1 MSRRDSHLQQTAVD
15 VGMMWDLEERPS
27 DADSNTVE
35 LPEVSRP
42 IAREETLTVS

>member
-15 VGMMWDLEERPS
+15 VGMRERPS

-42 IAREETLTVS
+42 IAKEETLTVS